1 LSTSLRTA
9 LAASLLPLLLLLA
22 LTVALQA
29 QDRVKAT
36 TKSAAVLPAPPAE
49 AQAQYNCATNNGA
62 ITITKCSDS
71 RGAVT
76 IPSTINGLPVTSI
89 GDSAFAYCATLTNV
103 TIPNSI
109 SNIGNSA
116 FAGCPGLTSVTIPN
130 SVTNIGDYVF
140 ESCPSLAAIAV
151 DALNLFYSSVD
162 GVLFNK
168 SQTRLVQCPGGKA
181 GSYTI
186 PDSVIHLEPYAF
198 SGCSSLTSVTIGNR
212 VTHIGAWAF
221 KSCTVLTNV
230 TIPDSVTGI
239 GEGAFW
245 SCAGL
250 ASVTIPSSVIS
261 IGSCACS
268 FCSGLTSVY
277 FKGNAPDIGLDVF
290 NGDNNTVVVYYLPG
304 TTGWGSTFAGRAAV
318 LWKPQVNASRTGLG
332 APTS

>member
-1 LSTSLRTA
+1 MEQVHLSTR
-9 LAASLLPLLLLLA
+9 LLPLLLLLA

-36 TKSAAVLPAPPAE
+36 TNSAAAPAS
-49 AQAQYNCATNNGA
+49 YSCTTNNGA
-62 ITITKCSDS
+62 ITITKGPDS
-71 RGAVT
+71 GGVLT
-76 IPSTINGLPVTSI
+76 ISSTINGLPVTSI
-89 GDSAFAYCATLTNV
+89 GDSAFAYCTTLTNV

-116 FAGCPGLTSVTIPN
+116 FSGCPGLTSVTIPT

-140 ESCPSLAAIAV
+140 ESCPSLAVITV

-181 GSYTI
+181 GSHAI
-186 PDSVIHLEPYAF
+186 PDSVIHLDPYAF
-198 SGCSSLTSVTIGNR
+198 SGCSSLSSVTIGNR
-212 VTHIGAWAF
+212 VTCVGAWAF
-221 KSCTVLTNV
+221 KSCTVLTNI

-239 GEGAFW
+239 EEGAFW

-250 ASVTIPSSVIS
+250 TSVTIPGSVTS
-261 IGSCACS
+261 IGSCAFS
-268 FCSGLTSVY
+268 FCGGLTGVY
-277 FKGNAPDIGLDVF
+277 FKGNAPGVGSDVF
-290 NGDNNTVVVYYLPG
+290 NGDSNTVVYYLPG
-304 TTGWGSTFAGRAAV
+304 ATGWGSTFAGRAAV
-318 LWKPQVNASRTGLG
+318 LWKPPANAGRTGLG